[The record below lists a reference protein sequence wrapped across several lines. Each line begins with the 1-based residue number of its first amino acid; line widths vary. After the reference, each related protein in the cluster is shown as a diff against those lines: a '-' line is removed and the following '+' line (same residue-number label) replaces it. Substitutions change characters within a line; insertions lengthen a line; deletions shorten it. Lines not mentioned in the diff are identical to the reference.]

1 MNLTLE
7 QETPPLYSGNHIS
20 EVYWSLVQ
28 QAFRKI
34 YYPSYDWIPL
44 YQDQTGAIRVGN
56 SRVLLELVIRAFQD
70 GLSPESIVS
79 RYSTLSLSDVY
90 NAIAY
95 YLRHQQTVE
104 TYLQEREQLAELV
117 RERLMNLQP
126 DLQMIRARLLSQ
138 QQ

>member
-7 QETPPLYSGNHIS
+7 QETPPLYSVNHIS

-104 TYLQEREQLAELV
+104 TYLGLAE
-117 RERLMNLQP
+117 
-126 DLQMIRARLLSQ
+126 
-138 QQ
+138 